1 MPLGGTD
8 MNIDASSRRKTRQR
22 ARNRRLTR
30 RSAAAVAATVLSA
43 GLVLG
48 GLAPALAAPTP
59 TPSPDAQPTET
70 ATPVPSPS
78 TTTAPEPTELAPAP
92 APDETSSITDQQARI
107 APLAAGPDGATGPY
121 VSWSVRVQGGALVGG
136 ATFQLQGPRSG
147 YFNPTWNTIVGVPD
161 CVAAPCAGP
170 DLDADPGEFL
180 VKSIDGQTISD
191 SKRYRV
197 RQQTAPTG
205 YYFTSSDNEWKSIPG
220 DGNSP
225 SGWQNQTY
233 DFGTFTVA
241 KASDRIKC
249 QPGYVY
255 QVSGSGW
262 LRQVAPDGTI
272 TDLARAEGVSSFNG
286 IGIGNGGSPVYAY
299 ERTGGNSQTA
309 NVYTYNP
316 ATNAWSSTGDSLNTE
331 LDNSLVAGAVS
342 LATGKYMFGGFT
354 KDGKQFK
361 IWRYNPGESTRFTY
375 VGYIN
380 TSSGAGGATNGD
392 MAFDNS
398 GNLFVVRGSGSS
410 TTVFSVTA
418 ANLAAAD
425 GGLITSSQSASFTT
439 MSNVNGVAFDA
450 DGRAFLGASSELRR
464 YNMPDWSGS
473 KTVTDEMSSTDLA
486 SCGSPAT
493 ITIKKDVRGRVN
505 AADQFALTL
514 KQGNTTL
521 GQATTTGSSI
531 GVQPAQIGPLPT
543 VRGATLTFAETGAGG
558 ADLSKYAS
566 SYACSVDDVPLS
578 PAVGGAGTSGS
589 VTIPATGQNVVCV
602 ITNAP
607 LVSKVTVHKIVQ
619 DAAGKNPV
627 PGKGWTVGAAISGAQ
642 NGSVTAAPN
651 AATQPTGADGAAAW
665 TLTHSAV
672 NTTADITVSESTTQ
686 PIPYKFVEGTC
697 IVVNLAGEEREVKLP
712 NEAGAKLQG
721 IAPGSTVDC
730 TFVNKK
736 LATTLTLVKKV
747 SFGDVAATKWT
758 LSASGPQGSLPGP
771 NGTTGSAKATADVT
785 PAVAYKLAETGG
797 PNTYVQQGAWAC
809 VNQGGKTVAVT
820 GENVTIT
827 AGDQVVCTVTNA
839 TAKLTLLKKTADGS
853 GLKPADFT
861 LTGKPA
867 AGVELT
873 EVKATGATTQS
884 AGNTFEV
891 RPAHT
896 YALAETNESGTIAY
910 RNLALQKLKPG
921 TDPAV
926 DANWENV
933 GSADV
938 KVAAGEH
945 AVYRFVNDKVP
956 AVVLPLTG
964 GTASDI
970 FLLLGG
976 AIVSAV
982 VAVAAWRAARRMKRG
997 TA

>member
-1 MPLGGTD
+1 M
-8 MNIDASSRRKTRQR
+8 RQH
-22 ARNRRLTR
+22 ARNRRRTR
-30 RSAAAVAATVLSA
+30 RSAGAIAATVLSA

-48 GLAPALAAPTP
+48 GLAPALAVPSPTP
-59 TPSPDAQPTET
+59 DTQPTET
-70 ATPVPSPS
+70 STPAPSPS
-78 TTTAPEPTELAPAP
+78 ATESVEADTEPT
-92 APDETSSITDQQARI
+92 PDPTPIGDQIEPPVTNFNALRFSGSDEQATI
-107 APLAAGPDGATGPY
+107 APLAAPAAVSAPY
-121 VSWSVRVQGGALVGG
+121 VFWDVRDQSNALVGG
-136 ATFQLQGPRSG
+136 ATFHLQGPRTG
-147 YFNPTWNTIVGVPD
+147 RFNSSWNEVVTVAD
-161 CVAAPCAGP
+161 CVTAPCAGP
-170 DLDADPGEFL
+170 DLDADAGEFL
-180 VKSIDGQTISD
+180 VKSIDDHTIS
-191 SKRYRV
+191 SSNRYRV

-205 YYFTSSDNEWKSIPG
+205 YYFTEAGNEWETIPG

-233 DFGTFTVA
+233 DFGDFGVA

-255 QVSGSGW
+255 QVSGNGW

-272 TDLARAEGVSSFNG
+272 TNLADAGDVSSFNG

-299 ERTGGNSQTA
+299 NRTNNDQTA
-309 NVYTYNP
+309 NIYTYTP
-316 ATNAWSSTGDSLNTE
+316 ATNSWASTGDSFNTQ
-331 LDNSLVAGAVS
+331 LGNSLVAGAVS
-342 LATGKYMFGGFT
+342 LSTGKYMFGGFT
-354 KDGKQFK
+354 SDGKQFK

-380 TSSGAGGATNGD
+380 TGSSASATNGD

-410 TTVFSVTA
+410 TTVYSITA
-418 ANLAAAD
+418 ANLAAAS
-425 GGLITSSQSASFTT
+425 GGLITSSQSASFET

-450 DGRAFLGASSELRR
+450 DGRAFLGAGSELRR
-464 YNMPDWSGS
+464 YDMPNWSG
-473 KTVTDEMSSTDLA
+473 KQTITDDMSSSTDLA

-514 KQGNTTL
+514 SQSGTTL
-521 GQATTTGSSI
+521 GQATTTGSNT
-531 GVQPAQIGPLPT
+531 GVQTAQIGPLPT
-543 VRGATLTFAETGAGG
+543 VRGATLAFSEAGSNGAN
-558 ADLSKYAS
+558 LTNYAS
-566 SYACSVDDVPLS
+566 SYTCTVDDLPLT
-578 PAVGGAGTSGS
+578 PAVSGTGASGT
-589 VTIPATGQNVVCV
+589 VTIPASGQSVVCTF
-602 ITNAP
+602 TNAP
-607 LVSKVTVHKIVQ
+607 LLTTVTVHKTVQ
-619 DAAGKNPV
+619 DAAGKSPA
-627 PGKGWTVGAAISGAQ
+627 PGVGWTVGAATSGTQ
-642 NGSVTAAPN
+642 NGSVTSTPN
-651 AATQPTGADGAAAW
+651 AATQQTGADGAASW
-665 TLTHSAV
+665 TIKHSAV
-672 NTTADITVSESTTQ
+672 NTTTDITVSESTTQ
-686 PIPYKFVEGTC
+686 PIPYKFVEATC
-697 IVVNLAGEEREVKLP
+697 IVVTLAGDEREVTLP

-736 LATTLTLVKKV
+736 LATNLTLVKKV
-747 SFGDVAATKWT
+747 SYGDAAATSWT
-758 LSASGPQGSLPGP
+758 LSATGPQGSLAGP
-771 NGTTGSAKATADVT
+771 QGKTGSAGASAPVT
-785 PAVAYKLAETGG
+785 PAVAYQLAETGG

-809 VNQGGKTVAVT
+809 VNQGGETVGVT
-820 GENVTIT
+820 NDRVTVT
-827 AGDQVVCTVTNA
+827 AGDQVTCTVTNA

-861 LTGKPA
+861 LTGTPA
-867 AGVELT
+867 AGFALAGLST
-873 EVKATGATTQS
+873 AGSTT
-884 AGNTFEV
+884 ANANNTFEV

-896 YALAETNESGTIAY
+896 YTLAETNESGTIAY

-933 GSADV
+933 GSAEV
-938 KVAAGEH
+938 KVAAGEY
-945 AVYRFVNDKVP
+945 AVYRFVNDKMP

-976 AIVSAV
+976 AIVSAI